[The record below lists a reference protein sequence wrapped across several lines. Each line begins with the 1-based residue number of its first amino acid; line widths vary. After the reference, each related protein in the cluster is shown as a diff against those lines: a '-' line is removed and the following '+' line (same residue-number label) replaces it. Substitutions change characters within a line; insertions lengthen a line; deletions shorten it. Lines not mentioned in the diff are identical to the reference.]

1 MYRHS
6 EIILQMIYRNNE
18 EVWIS
23 KIDCMVLVISS
34 VAKQMVEYIMA
45 YFLAGIKRM
54 FLWYVYNTVAL

>member
-34 VAKQMVEYIMA
+34 VAKQMVEYVPYAI
-45 YFLAGIKRM
+45 YYGLFPSRH
-54 FLWYVYNTVAL
+54 